1 MMDEYVSGPV
11 SLDRFLFPVGTI
23 LNWTTTTIPKGW
35 LLCDGTGYATATYP
49 ELFVAIGTNFGSSGG
64 FQVPNFSSRVPYG
77 GTGGGGGGSSIGV
90 TGGQATVTLA
100 GGETGFKNHLHNT
113 FDFSTEGF
121 NLADTGS
128 SASAAYNTV
137 DAGGPTSTAAAAN
150 AASSHTNLQP
160 YISLSFIIKAFG

>member
-1 MMDEYVSGPV
+1 MDEYVSSPV

-23 LNWTTTTIPKGW
+23 LNWTTTTVPKGW
-35 LLCDGTGYATATYP
+35 LLCDGTGYAIATYP
-49 ELFVAIGTNFGSSGG
+49 ELYAAIGTSFGSSGG
-64 FQVPNFSSRVPYG
+64 FQVPNFSSRTPYG
-77 GTGGGGGGSSIGV
+77 TSGFVGATDGV
-90 TGGQATVTLA
+90 ATVTLTGA
-100 GGETGFKNHLHNT
+100 QTGFKNHLHNT

-121 NLADTGS
+121 NLADRGS
-128 SASAAYNTV
+128 SASAAYNYV